1 MLHLLLKAI
10 AKDRRLREEATW
22 AGGVGEPGESEIVL
36 TDESL
41 VTIVREL
48 MPAATDGDGVTS
60 DSWIAAIRNCPW

>member
-10 AKDRRLREEATW
+10 AKDTRLREEAAW
-22 AGGVGEPGESEIVL
+22 AGGAGEPGESEIIL

-41 VTIVREL
+41 VAIVREL
-48 MPAATDGDGVTS
+48 MPAAADGDGVTS